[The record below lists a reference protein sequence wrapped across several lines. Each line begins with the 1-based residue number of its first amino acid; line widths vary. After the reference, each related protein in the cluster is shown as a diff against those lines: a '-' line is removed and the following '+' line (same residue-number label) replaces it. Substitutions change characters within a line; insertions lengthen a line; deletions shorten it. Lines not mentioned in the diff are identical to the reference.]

1 MCANDQQKFWEYY
14 DLLFANQQKLELAQL
29 KEHAGAVGMDVVKF
43 SECLDS
49 GREAVAVREDQAAGA
64 KVGVNGTPAF
74 FVNGVSLSG
83 ARSVDDFKQVI
94 DQELA
99 N

>member
-1 MCANDQQKFWEYY
+1 
-14 DLLFANQQKLELAQL
+14 
-29 KEHAGAVGMDVVKF
+29 MDVAKF

-49 GREAVAVREDQAAGA
+49 GRQAVAVREDQAAGA